1 MISLFFPLLLSG
13 ILLGI
18 RREADCLFSA
28 LARLWFYALA
38 IGYGV
43 NDVGETRLDR
53 RMDFLWSAHTVNS
66 LYGSLLVSV
75 KLFFRLVFLVF
86 TAILSLHSPLKPI
99 VNHIVWVNRKVF
111 LCSL

>member
-1 MISLFFPLLLSG
+1 MGFFLWIDFTVFPLFLSG

-66 LYGSLLVSV
+66 LYGSLLVSAMFCTTV
-75 KLFFRLVFLVF
+75 EN
-86 TAILSLHSPLKPI
+86 TDCID
-99 VNHIVWVNRKVF
+99 
-111 LCSL
+111 